1 MSRSIR
7 LMSVVMLIVSVPA
20 VAGDKPRLVLVPLGS
35 GDGASE
41 TATQKFSAILLE
53 ELKSRGDTFDVVS
66 PPAVKASSSSTVAPV
81 TGGKRGPSTDAVAAI
96 DAGRKAFD
104 DLRFDDAS
112 ASLKKGIDGLLAD
125 PASADFEVVTDAY
138 VKLAASAFRLGEERD
153 AKQALLDL
161 VRIAPSYQLPA
172 GFPPVFQREFEKARK
187 RLDKQ
192 PRGQISVEGPAGAT
206 AYVDGRDLGMVPVV
220 DENVPA
226 GLHYVK
232 VEGGKGERFG
242 QAVELKGSSVKVKAA
257 FGSGGAALGER
268 AVVKSGDAPVELPR
282 VGSSFDDATKQ
293 KVVAFARA
301 SNADIALVGYV
312 YKTADTQLTLGAAL
326 FGVKK
331 GSLVALTAISFD
343 TDVMTA
349 NTEAF
354 KLADELV
361 KRLSNAGPLSS
372 LPLNLMTKA
381 KAVVAKVDR
390 PTSGD
395 EVDVSSPNGTRV
407 GKKTV
412 VLTPKEDRALENKT
426 TVVELEKKDGDG
438 TPPPTDPTMK
448 KPEGVPTWVWVV
460 VGVGVA
466 AGAGVGV
473 GFGVAAATK
482 PVTGT
487 VNATW

>member
-1 MSRSIR
+1 
-7 LMSVVMLIVSVPA
+7 MSVVMLIASVPA

-53 ELKSRGDTFDVVS
+53 ELKSRGDSFDVVA
-66 PPAVKASSSSTVAPV
+66 PPAVKAASTVAPV
-81 TGGKRGPSTDAVAAI
+81 TGGKRGPSTEAVAAI

-112 ASLKKGIDGLLAD
+112 VSLRKGIDGLLAD

-138 VKLAASAFRLGEERD
+138 VKLAASAFRQGEERD

-161 VRIAPSYQLPA
+161 VRLAPGYQLPN
-172 GFPPVFQREFEKARK
+172 GFPPVFQREFEKAKK

-206 AYVDGRDLGMVPVV
+206 AFVDGRDLGMVPVV

-226 GLHYVK
+226 GMHYVK

-242 QAVELKGSSVKVKAA
+242 QAVDLKGSAVKVKAA
-257 FGSGGAALGER
+257 FGSGGAAMGER
-268 AVVKSGDAPVELPR
+268 AVVKAGDAPVELPR
-282 VGSSFDDATKQ
+282 VGSSFDEGTKQ
-293 KVVAFARA
+293 KVQAYARA
-301 SNADIALVGYV
+301 SNADFAVVGYV

-326 FGVKK
+326 YAVKK
-331 GSLVALTAISFD
+331 GTIAALTSISFD

-361 KRLSNAGPLSS
+361 KRLSNAGALAS
-372 LPLNLMTKA
+372 LPLNLMTRA

-390 PTSGD
+390 PTGSD
-395 EVDVSSPNGTRV
+395 DVDVASPTGTRGATQ

-412 VLTPKEDRALENKT
+412 VITPREDRVLENKS
-426 TVVELEKKDGDG
+426 TVVELDKKPDDEQ
-438 TPPPTDPTMK
+438 PHSDPTMK
-448 KPEGVPTWVWVV
+448 KPDGVPAWVWVV

-466 AGAGVGV
+466 AGAGVGI